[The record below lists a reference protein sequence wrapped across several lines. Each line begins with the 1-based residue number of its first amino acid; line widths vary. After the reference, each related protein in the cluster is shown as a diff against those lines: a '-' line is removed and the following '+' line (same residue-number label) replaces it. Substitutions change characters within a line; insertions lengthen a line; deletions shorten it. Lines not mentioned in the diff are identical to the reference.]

1 MDEFGGT
8 GRSLASAESGAFRV
22 AQSLSDLE
30 WRTPS
35 RNQHLPACQSVCHK
49 QVTVTVTRWC
59 DIGVT
64 VILMARAP
72 LSFGGPRADLR
83 HIVLLRAESSQ
94 VAAH

>member
-1 MDEFGGT
+1 MDEFG

-64 VILMARAP
+64 VILMAP